1 MPCPDNIH
9 STFRPN
15 FGRSLRSSGDGLAV
29 LANAAPL
36 ESHAINEFQ
45 VTNFV
50 YGCTTT
56 CDWSFNV
63 SILGD
68 GTKNNP
74 AVSTPV
80 TCSGSLTDKDY
91 VTCGSVSDTQ
101 TISAY
106 IKKSNNQLLLQCQV
120 EKPKQ
125 VARYNY
131 YGHTHVNAETSGIAQ
146 PKKFQVKLS
155 RSTGVA

>member
-1 MPCPDNIH
+1 M
-9 STFRPN
+9 
-15 FGRSLRSSGDGLAV
+15 RSSIILTAGLTA
-29 LANAAPL
+29 LTAAAPL
-36 ESHAINEFQ
+36 ERRAIEEFQ
-45 VTNFV
+45 VSKFV

-56 CDWSFNV
+56 CDWSFDV

-80 TCSGSLTDKDY
+80 TCSGSLTDTNY
-91 VTCGSVSDTQ
+91 VSCSSVSNTQ

-106 IKKSNNQLLLQCQV
+106 IKKSNNQLKLQYQV
-120 EKPKQ
+120 DEPKQ
-125 VARYNY
+125 GARYNY
-131 YGHTHVNAETSGIAQ
+131 YGHTHVNAQTSGIAQ

-155 RSTGVA
+155 RATGVA